1 MEAAGKEGTEIMCGY
16 SGETPSAFWES
27 TPRARKEHT
36 CCECLSTIA
45 IGETYHLAKG
55 VWDGEFQIYRTCEIC
70 HQVRNLAHAE
80 MRHGEGIAFECLW
93 EEVGVEYEDVTTGG
107 R

>member
-1 MEAAGKEGTEIMCGY
+1 MCGY

-45 IGETYHLAKG
+45 IGEKYHLAKG
-55 VWDGEFQIYRTCEIC
+55 VWDGEFQVYRTCGIC
-70 HQVRNLAHAE
+70 HKVRIEADAAE
-80 MRHGEGIAFECLW
+80 DRNDYEGIPFTCLW
-93 EEVGVEYEDVTTGG
+93 ETVGVEYEDAI
-107 R
+107 